1 MGMSGFDSIL
11 SEINTEKKHLETYIS
26 AKKAELIV
34 EFHGMPTSQDIYD
47 GEYTVIP
54 KFIQQELDTT
64 GKLMADDVEVLAIP
78 VEKTINLS
86 GGYTVV
92 IGG

>member
-1 MGMSGFDSIL
+1 MRGFDSIL
-11 SEINTEKKHLETYIS
+11 AEIHTEKKHFEAYIS
-26 AKKAELIV
+26 TKRVNLIA
-34 EFHGMPTSQDIYD
+34 EFHGMPTSQDVYD
-47 GEYTVIP
+47 GDYTVIP
-54 KFIQQELDTT
+54 KFVQQELDTT